1 MRNWMQS
8 VPLKR
13 AYTVSTL
20 GYTLPLLLVAFV
32 LAFAAHGAASTTD
45 DIAARAALIAKNDT
59 VQTAQ
64 ITAEPSFLDL
74 SKEFALI
81 TLLAALFGGIITKVM
96 LTNVL
101 MKETYKLVE
110 ATRTAAGGDLR
121 PEIEV
126 NMTNEY
132 GSLQASVRDLFG
144 AFRTT
149 ISRIESAALEMRDAA
164 TEMTHTSDESGRA
177 IGEVAVAIGAISEGA
192 SHQTGLII
200 DVSDVMVDIERTIND
215 TSEHAAEAQRQSADT
230 EKLAVHGVQAAS
242 EVLEAMQTVRE
253 ESLTT
258 AAVIREL
265 GEKSSS
271 IDQIVGAIGD
281 IAQQTNM
288 LALNAAIEA
297 ARAGEAGRGFG
308 NVAGEVRAL
317 ADDAQASAAQI
328 TTLVAQIQRQTGAA
342 VGAMEEA
349 VVAVE
354 AGFETINSN
363 RQTFFDIS
371 SAVHSLH
378 EGAAEVSELAAG
390 IALGAGQVRQ
400 QIEEVAAVAEQS
412 SASTEQVSA
421 ATQETSA
428 GAQDV
433 SDAAQRVA
441 QTAYNLAELAGR
453 FKLPAGFNI
462 QRRPADR
469 DS

>member
-1 MRNWMQS
+1 MQS

-13 AYTVSTL
+13 AYTISTL
-20 GYTLPLLLVAFV
+20 GYTLPLLAIGIV
-32 LAFAAHGAASTTD
+32 LALVGQGAVSASDQVLAQSQQAAKGDVVTT
-45 DIAARAALIAKNDT
+45 AN
-59 VQTAQ
+59 V
-64 ITAEPSFLDL
+64 TAEPQFTDV
-74 SKEFALI
+74 SKEYALLV
-81 TLLAALFGGIITKVM
+81 LLAALLGGAATKAM

-101 MKETYKLVE
+101 MRETYVLVE

-132 GSLQASVRDLFG
+132 GMLQASIRDLFG

-149 ISRIESAALEMRDAA
+149 ISRIETAALEMRDAA
-164 TEMTHTSDESGRA
+164 NEMTHTSDESGRA
-177 IGEVAVAIGAISEGA
+177 INEVAGAVGAISEGA
-192 SHQTGLII
+192 AHQSGLIT

-215 TSEHAAEAQRQSADT
+215 ASEYASEAQRQSADT
-230 EKLAVHGVQAAS
+230 EKLAEHGVEAAS
-242 EVLEAMQTVRE
+242 EVLAAMQVVRE
-253 ESLTT
+253 ESIST
-258 AAVIREL
+258 AVVIREL

-271 IDQIVGAIGD
+271 IDQIVAAIGD

-317 ADDAQASAAQI
+317 ADDAQSSADQI
-328 TTLVAQIQRQTGAA
+328 TRLVAQIQQQTGAA
-342 VGAMEEA
+342 VHAMEEA

-390 IALGAGQVRQ
+390 IALGAGQVRE
-400 QIEEVAAVAEQS
+400 QIEEVAAVAQQS

-421 ATQETSA
+421 ATEETSA
-428 GAQDV
+428 DAQDV
-433 SDAAQRVA
+433 SDAAQRVS

-453 FKLPAGFNI
+453 FELPTGFAN
-462 QRRPADR
+462 RTPRNGD
-469 DS
+469 

>member
-1 MRNWMQS
+1 MQS
-8 VPLKR
+8 QPLKR
-13 AYTVSTL
+13 AYTISTF
-20 GYTLPLLLVAFV
+20 GYTLPLLVVAIVLVFI
-32 LAFAAHGAASTTD
+32 AHGTVTSSDQIASQAQAAAKGDVVKTSAVSADTSFTD
-45 DIAARAALIAKNDT
+45 
-59 VQTAQ
+59 V
-64 ITAEPSFLDL
+64 
-74 SKEFALI
+74 SKEYALLV
-81 TLLAALFGGIITKVM
+81 LLAALLGGIITKVT

-101 MKETYKLVE
+101 MRETYVLVD

-121 PEIEV
+121 PEVEV

-132 GSLQASVRDLFG
+132 GMLQAGVRDLFG

-149 ISRIESAALEMRDAA
+149 IGRIEAAALEMRDAA
-164 TEMTHTSDESGRA
+164 NEMTHTSDESGRA
-177 IGEVAVAIGAISEGA
+177 IGEVAVAVGAISEGA
-192 SHQTGLII
+192 AHQSSLII

-215 TSEHAAEAQRQSADT
+215 ASEHSSEAQRQSADT
-230 EKLAVHGVQAAS
+230 EKLAEHGVEAAS
-242 EVLEAMQTVRE
+242 EVLAAMQAVRE
-253 ESLTT
+253 QSLST
-258 AAVIREL
+258 AAVIRDL

-297 ARAGEAGRGFG
+297 ARAGEAGKGFG
-308 NVAGEVRAL
+308 NVASEVRAL
-317 ADDAQASAAQI
+317 ADDAQSSAAQI
-328 TTLVAQIQRQTGAA
+328 TRLVGQIQSQTGAA

-390 IALGAGQVRQ
+390 IALGAGQVRE

-412 SASTEQVSA
+412 SASTEEVSA
-421 ATQETSA
+421 ATEETSA

-453 FKLPAGFNI
+453 FELPNGFAN
-462 QRRPADR
+462 RKPKDKP
-469 DS
+469 

>member
-1 MRNWMQS
+1 MKGWMQS
-8 VPLKR
+8 VPLLR

-20 GYTLPLLLVAFV
+20 VYTLPLLIAAIV
-32 LAFAAHGAASTTD
+32 LAFIAHGTVSQTD
-45 DIAARAALIAKNDT
+45 LVVQQAQANAKSGV
-59 VQTAQ
+59 VQTSK
-64 ITAEPSFLDL
+64 ITAEPDFTDV

-81 TLLAALFGGIITKVM
+81 VLLTALFGGILTKTS

-101 MKETYKLVE
+101 MKETYVLVD

-121 PEIEV
+121 PEIKV
-126 NMTNEY
+126 NMANEY
-132 GSLQASVRDLFG
+132 GMLQAAVRDLFG

-149 ISRIESAALEMRDAA
+149 IGRIETAALEMRDAA
-164 TEMTHTSDESGRA
+164 NEMTHTSDESGRA

-192 SHQTGLII
+192 SHQSGLIM
-200 DVSDVMVDIERTIND
+200 DVSDVMAEIERTIND
-215 TSEHAAEAQRQSADT
+215 ASEHATEAQRQSSDT
-230 EKLAVHGVQAAS
+230 EKLAEHGVEAAS
-242 EVLEAMQTVRE
+242 EVLSAMESVRG
-253 ESLTT
+253 ESLAT
-258 AAVIREL
+258 ASVIREL

-317 ADDAQASAAQI
+317 ADDAQSSADQI
-328 TTLVAQIQRQTGAA
+328 TLLVAQIQQQTGAA
-342 VGAMEEA
+342 VGAMEQA

-363 RQTFFDIS
+363 RQTFYDIS

-390 IALGAGQVRQ
+390 ISLGAGQVRA

-421 ATQETSA
+421 ATEETSA

-433 SDAAQRVA
+433 SEAAQRVA

-453 FKLPAGFNI
+453 FELPNDF
-462 QRRPADR
+462 ADR
-469 DS
+469 KS